1 MMTRVLLC
9 LTATLVLSCPSLRA
23 NEAESIRVAQ
33 PTLSIPTDGGW
44 IVDADVRV
52 TLSPVL
58 VDALKRGTPLYF
70 IAELEVFKTRWYW
83 FDKRMFDQVR
93 MVRVSYHAITQQFR
107 VALGGLHQS
116 AHAVLDDALAA
127 ATTLRGWMLAT
138 DGDKRLSALASDLR
152 ASPADYEV
160 RLRVKLDGSQ
170 LPKPLQ
176 INALTN
182 RDWNLSSDWVRPR
195 LMFESSSGTSP

>member
-1 MMTRVLLC
+1 M
-9 LTATLVLSCPSLRA
+9 
-23 NEAESIRVAQ
+23 AQ
-33 PTLSIPTDGGW
+33 PTLYITTDGGW
-44 IVDADVRV
+44 IFDADVRV

-116 AHAVLDDALAA
+116 AHGALDDALAA
-127 ATTLRGWMLAT
+127 ATMLRGWMLAT
-138 DGDKRLSALASDLR
+138 DGDKRLLALASDLR
-152 ASPADYEV
+152 ASPGDYEV

-176 INALTN
+176 IHALTN
-182 RDWNLSSDWVRPR
+182 RDWNLSSYWVRPR
-195 LMFESSSGTSP
+195 LLFYSPSGTSP